1 MYSLDMS
8 RLDKAKEEIGAI
20 KSYLGFV
27 IAFIITI
34 GAGLIKIYLD
44 NSSNLLILLG
54 VLSILVLAMIF
65 AFLAKLMHQ
74 KISKLENM

>member
-1 MYSLDMS
+1 MS
-8 RLDKAKEEIGAI
+8 KLDKVKEEIGAI

-27 IAFIITI
+27 IAFIITL

-44 NSSNLLILLG
+44 NSSDFLILLG
-54 VLSILVLAMIF
+54 VLSILVLAMVF

-74 KISKLENM
+74 KISELEDI

>member
-1 MYSLDMS
+1 MTKLD
-8 RLDKAKEEIGAI
+8 RVKEEIGAI

-44 NSSNLLILLG
+44 NSSDFLLLLG
-54 VLSILVLAMIF
+54 VLSIVILAVIF
-65 AFLAKLMHQ
+65 AFLAKIMHQ
-74 KISKLENM
+74 KICELEDI